1 MTIEKYSM
9 YTIEDE
15 FVLIDMKAYEKFL
28 KKFRDDPNI
37 KRKREKGFGLYYDY
51 VIDTFTDKDNNL
63 IMRLEKVYIKEDK
76 MSTRTPE

>member
-1 MTIEKYSM
+1 MTIEKYSK

-15 FVLIDMKAYEKFL
+15 FVLIDMKMYEMLL

-37 KRKREKGFGLYYDY
+37 KRKREKGFCLYYDY
-51 VIDTFTDKDNNL
+51 VRDTFTDKDNKI
-63 IMRLEKVYIKEDK
+63 IMMLEKVYIKEDR